1 MVLTHTVFNVLLR
14 KMLQSLMNKEEV
26 FGNEGD
32 LRRRLEEECGSEEV
46 VG

>member
-1 MVLTHTVFNVLLR
+1 M
-14 KMLQSLMNKEEV
+14 MNKVEM

-32 LRRRLEEECGSEEV
+32 LRRRLEKECGSEEV